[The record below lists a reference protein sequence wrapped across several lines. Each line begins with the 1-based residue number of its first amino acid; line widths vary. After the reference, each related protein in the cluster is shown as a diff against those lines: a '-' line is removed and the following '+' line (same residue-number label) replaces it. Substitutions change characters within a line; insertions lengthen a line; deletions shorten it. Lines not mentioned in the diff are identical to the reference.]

1 MRKSIVP
8 LDIPNLPE
16 IDYNNPSV
24 ASLLQVNYELKKAYL
39 QLRARSLQQTVN
51 LSKITKEKQQL
62 SREFYK
68 MDVSAVLPPSKDFQR
83 ISYAKSPK
91 IVRNETKEQTTD
103 QNDKPNQRYSKN
115 EGVNES
121 IETQDKSIK
130 AQEASRKSGDSPDR
144 VRMSNELELVYRER
158 LNESEKLK
166 EKYLT
171 KYKNYKQKYPK
182 QDYLQ
187 FKGLVEEKEKEVVR
201 LMEEKKKIEEEMKKI
216 MSQVH
221 ESKQENY
228 RLTDEN
234 NQLRKEFF
242 DMERKNE
249 LLMEELSV
257 LAVQND
263 ELITENSALKEQL
276 EEKDKE
282 ISELR
287 ANGVNSSKF

>member
-1 MRKSIVP
+1 MRT
-8 LDIPNLPE
+8 
-16 IDYNNPSV
+16 
-24 ASLLQVNYELKKAYL
+24 
-39 QLRARSLQQTVN
+39 RSLQQNVN

-68 MDVSAVLPPSKDFQR
+68 MEVSAALPPSKDFQR

-91 IVRNETKEQTTD
+91 IIRNETTD
-103 QNDKPNQRYSKN
+103 QKDKDNQRYSKN

-187 FKGLVEEKEKEVVR
+187 FKGLVEEKEKEVAR

-228 RLTDEN
+228 RLNEEN

-257 LAVQND
+257 LAGQND
-263 ELITENSALKEQL
+263 ELITENSILKEQL

-287 ANGVNSSKF
+287 ANGMNSSGGTRPRWGCCQRSRASTPITRRAASTCGW